1 MPKDWDP
8 HYEEEQ
14 DWEPV
19 VFKKN
24 TNTTTISSQETPI
37 HSKICLA
44 TLKSRIY
51 CPRTCPKITYENQRI
66 SKNRKRRT
74 VALH

>member
-44 TLKSRIY
+44 LKSRIY